1 MALIPIELGMHFLI
15 TGHTGF
21 KGSWLTLLLKEL
33 GHQVSGYSL
42 GFEKHSLYALA
53 SLHGEMSSEG
63 LDDILDFE
71 AFSTFATKVNPDVF
85 IHFAAQSLVRESYRN
100 PLETYD
106 VNVGGTSNFLKVVQ
120 RVNKDAVCLVIT
132 TDKVYLDL
140 GRNEEFGES
149 DPLMGSEPYGQSKAI
164 ADLLSQ
170 YWMRNQLLSRI
181 AIARAGNVIGGG
193 DISPERLMPE
203 LIQSYSAGK
212 EPIIRFPNA
221 VRPWQHV
228 LDCLNGYL
236 TIIKDLTIDG
246 KSDIWNIGPD
256 SASQVS
262 VQSVQERT
270 AAHFGKE
277 SNMRLGS
284 VPEFLETN
292 FLALNSEKIRR
303 ELGWSNK
310 YDLETSISETVSWQ
324 LRVQNGEAPKEVSIR
339 QIQKFL
345 SFGL

>member
-1 MALIPIELGMHFLI
+1 MHFLI

-21 KGSWLTLLLKEL
+21 KGSWLTLMLKEL

-42 GFEKHSLYALA
+42 GFEKNSLYALA
-53 SLHGEMSSEG
+53 SLHDEMSNESLEN
-63 LDDILDFE
+63 ILDFE
-71 AFSTFATKVNPDVF
+71 EFLSFAAKVNPDIF

-100 PLETYD
+100 PLETFD
-106 VNVGGTSNFLKVVQ
+106 VNVGGTSNFLKVVH
-120 RVNKDAVCLVIT
+120 RINKDAVCLVIT
-132 TDKVYLDL
+132 TDKVYLDS
-140 GRNEEFGES
+140 GHNEEFNES

-193 DISPERLMPE
+193 DVSPERLMPE
-203 LIQSYSAGK
+203 LIQSYSVGK
-212 EPIIRFPNA
+212 EPVLRFPNA

-236 TIIKDLTIDG
+236 TIVKDLTIDG
-246 KSDIWNIGPD
+246 RSDIWNIGPN

-262 VQSVQERT
+262 VQYVQEHT
-270 AAHFGKE
+270 AALFGREKAT
-277 SNMRLGS
+277 RLTS
-284 VPEFLETN
+284 VPEFPETD
-292 FLALNSEKIRR
+292 FLALNSDKIRR

-310 YDLETSISETVSWQ
+310 YDLDTSIDETVSWH
-324 LRVQNGEAPKEVSIR
+324 LEVQNGGAPKDVSIR